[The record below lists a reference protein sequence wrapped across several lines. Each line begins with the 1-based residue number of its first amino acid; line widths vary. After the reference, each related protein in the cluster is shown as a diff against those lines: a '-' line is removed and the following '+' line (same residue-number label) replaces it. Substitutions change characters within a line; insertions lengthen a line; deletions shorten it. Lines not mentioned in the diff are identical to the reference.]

1 MPMHSVIT
9 RLTVP
14 AALAAL
20 LLTFSETLARAD
32 DNEVCFASSGTGQQL
47 RKDGKLVESRAQ
59 FELCARSNCPSI
71 VTRNCTQWL
80 SEVSAILPSVTLN
93 ATDASGRELID
104 VSVMLDGKPLV
115 AKIDGKA
122 VSVNPGVHV
131 FTFQTA
137 GVAPAEEKA
146 IVSEGDKA
154 KRIVGHFP
162 TLNLPK
168 ETEQKKEVVAPD
180 PKKPSVTPQASSGL
194 PVGAL
199 IVGGVGLASF
209 AVGTV
214 LLISGNS
221 SFPDECEPYPLFST
235 REDGG
240 CPRALTKEKQAEAQK
255 NAEAANAKRDVGAGL
270 MIGGGALIIAG
281 GVWLAV
287 DLLSNK
293 GSGATATNERK
304 RPALSILPVFGPNY
318 AGAGFSGAFQ

>member
-1 MPMHSVIT
+1 MYQAYPR
-9 RLTVP
+9 RLVSLLLFP
-14 AALAAL
+14 FIAALGERAAM
-20 LLTFSETLARAD
+20 AD
-32 DNEVCFASSGTGQQL
+32 DTEVCFSASSTGQQL
-47 RKDGKLVESRAQ
+47 QQQGKLVESRAQ
-59 FELCARSNCPSI
+59 FEICARSSCPSI
-71 VTRNCTQWL
+71 VTRNCTTWL

-104 VSVMLDGKPLV
+104 VAVLLDGKPLV

-131 FTFQTA
+131 FTFQTIGA
-137 GVAPAEEKA
+137 AASEERV

-162 TLNLPK
+162 TLNAK
-168 ETEQKKEVVAPD
+168 ATD
-180 PKKPSVTPQASSGL
+180 PKKETVVADPKKPQASSGL

-199 IVGGVGLASF
+199 IVGGVGLASL

-221 SFPDECEPYPLFST
+221 SFPEGCDRYPLFST
-235 REDGG
+235 RDDGG
-240 CPRALTKEKQAEAQK
+240 CPGLADATKREEAKK
-255 NAEAANAKRDVGAGL
+255 NAMSANATRDTGAGL
-270 MIGGGALIIAG
+270 MIGGGALVIAG

-293 GSGATATNERK
+293 SAAATARNERK
-304 RPALSILPVFGPNY
+304 AFLSFLPVFSATY
-318 AGAGFSGAFQ
+318 AGAGLSGAFK

>member
-1 MPMHSVIT
+1 MHLVM
-9 RLTVP
+9 RHLTIP
-14 AALAAL
+14 LAATL
-20 LLTFSETLARAD
+20 LLGISETQAHAD

-104 VSVMLDGKPLV
+104 VSVMLDGKPLI

-122 VSVNPGVHV
+122 VAVNPGVHM

-137 GVAPAEEKA
+137 GAAPSEERA

-162 TLNLPK
+162 TLNMAK
-168 ETEQKKEVVAPD
+168 AIEQKKETGVTD
-180 PKKPSVTPQASSGL
+180 PLKPPPPAQASSGL

-221 SFPDECEPYPLFST
+221 SFPDGCDPYPLFST
-235 REDGG
+235 RDDGG
-240 CPRALTKEKQAEAQK
+240 CPGLPEAKREEAKK
-255 NAEAANAKRDVGAGL
+255 NAQSANATRDTGAGL
-270 MIGGGALIIAG
+270 MIGGGALLIAG

-293 GSGATATNERK
+293 GSGATAVNDRK
-304 RPALSILPVFGPNY
+304 TPFVSFLPVFSANY
-318 AGAGFSGAFQ
+318 AGAGFSGAFK